1 MRVGIIG
8 GGLMGVA
15 LGYFLTEGDHDVTI
29 LEQSSDLGGLNGE
42 LQLDDGLSI
51 PRYQHAILPTDRAVI
66 DLCDELGLKNDLI
79 FHNVRTG
86 FIHNRAIYPMS
97 NILDFLAFPILGFR
111 DRLRLGN
118 MILKTRSKAN
128 WAALDEKPAKEWLIE
143 AGGSDAFDRIWRP
156 LLEAKFDWVY
166 DNVAATYIWS
176 WLHRMSSIR
185 TTPQLEGS
193 VGYLRRGHFSL
204 IHALSE
210 AFTRRGGSIHYEVR
224 VREIE
229 VGSGQLQRIRTNTDV
244 LEFDAVV
251 AAIATPTFGR
261 LILGADSLYRANLE
275 QTKYLGLICP
285 VMVLD
290 RPLSPYWTLN
300 VTDPNIPFATV
311 IETPHPEHPE
321 YQIVY
326 LPRYTAPDN
335 DWMGVSDQD
344 IRQAWLEHIKL
355 VFEDFDEKHIR
366 YFAVSRSRY
375 AEPVYSVHML
385 KNNVGVKTPYDGLY
399 LANSAQVYPELP
411 ISDAT
416 VIHARQVAQIV
427 SQAQPTRVLSS

>member
-15 LGYFLTEGDHDVTI
+15 LGYFLTETGHDVTI
-29 LEQSSDLGGLNGE
+29 LEQSNELGGLNGE
-42 LQLDDGLSI
+42 HQFDDGLRV
-51 PRYQHAILPTDRAVI
+51 PRYQHAILPTDQAVI
-66 DLCDELGLKNDLI
+66 DLCAELGLKDDLI
-79 FHNVRTG
+79 FHNIRTG

-111 DRLRLGN
+111 DRLRLGS

-128 WAALDEKPAKEWLIE
+128 WTALDETPAKEWLIE
-143 AGGSDAFDRIWRP
+143 TGGSDAFDRIWRP

-185 TTPQLEGS
+185 NTPQLEGS
-193 VGYLRRGHFSL
+193 VGYLRRGHYSL
-204 IHALSE
+204 IHALAE
-210 AFTRRGGSIHYEVR
+210 AFVKHGGSILYEVR

-229 VGSGQLQRIRTNTDV
+229 VGGGQLQHIRTLSDT

-261 LILGADSLYRANLE
+261 LIPGADTAYRASLE
-275 QTKYLGLICP
+275 QAKYLGLICP
-285 VMVLD
+285 VMALD

-321 YQIVY
+321 YHIVY

-344 IRQAWLEHIKL
+344 IRQAWLEHVKQ
-355 VFEDFDEKHIR
+355 VFKDFDEKHIR

-375 AEPVYSVHML
+375 AEPVYSVHTL
-385 KNNVGVKTPYDGLY
+385 KNNVGVKTPYEGLY

-411 ISDAT
+411 TSDAT
-416 VIHARQVAQIV
+416 VLHARQVAQMV
-427 SQAQPTRVLSS
+427 AQSQRAQVLT